1 MPSRKTDNDSD
12 NNCSL
17 RKNTGHLDKIEEGE
31 KSRSPKY
38 VVFTISPIPHSLFKC
53 ANGGNTAKKMSNT
66 IQCSFSTLYLSYLC

>member
-17 RKNTGHLDKIEEGE
+17 RKNTRHLDKIEEGE

-53 ANGGNTAKKMSNT
+53 ANGGNTAKK
-66 IQCSFSTLYLSYLC
+66 